1 MSVASDAMSRENEV
15 GEDNAARNGA
25 GITSNPQGNL
35 AAHIRDP
42 DHAPAPPGMEPR
54 RLKIYRELFFNNIES
69 MLAGNFPVIRQL
81 LCSTPDDIRWS
92 TLVRDFYR
100 EHPARTPMFTELAR
114 EFVRYLGT
122 RAGHDDPPWLAE
134 LAHYEWVELA
144 LQISESRAGEVP
156 HDPDGDLLDGRPLL
170 SPLAWPLAYGWPV
183 HRIGPAYQPDAVPAE
198 PTFLLLQRDATGKV
212 QFQQLSALT
221 FRLLQR
227 LDQHPQ
233 LTGREQLHALA
244 SEAGAGADDDFIDKG
259 VAMFAQLR
267 ATAVIH
273 GTRQPAPV
281 C

>member
-1 MSVASDAMSRENEV
+1 MSVASDAMSRENEI

-100 EHPARTPMFTELAR
+100 EHPARTPLFTELAR

-144 LQISESRAGEVP
+144 LQISESRADEVP

-183 HRIGPAYQPDAVPAE
+183 HRIGPAYQPDAAPAE

-227 LDQHPQ
+227 LDQHPD

-259 VAMFAQLR
+259 VAMFAQLH
-267 ATAVIH
+267 ATAVIP

>member
-1 MSVASDAMSRENEV
+1 MSRENEV
-15 GEDNAARNGA
+15 GEASAARNCA

-42 DHAPAPPGMEPR
+42 DHVPAPTGMEPR
-54 RLKIYRELFFNNIES
+54 RLKIYRELFFNNVES
-69 MLAGNFPVIRQL
+69 LLAGNFPVIRQL

-144 LQISESRAGEVP
+144 LQISESRADEVP

-183 HRIGPAYQPDAVPAE
+183 HRIGPAYQPDAAPAE

-259 VAMFAQLR
+259 VAMFAQLH
-267 ATAVIH
+267 ATAVIP

>member
-1 MSVASDAMSRENEV
+1 MSRENEV

-100 EHPARTPMFTELAR
+100 EHPARTPLFTELAR

-122 RAGHDDPPWLAE
+122 RAGHNDPPWLAE

-144 LQISESRAGEVP
+144 LQISESRADEVP

-170 SPLAWPLAYGWPV
+170 SPLAWPLAYGLRPQQMSQEHGGCVGRASPLSRRGGIHAFATNGCAPLRRLAARGVRASGNGGV
-183 HRIGPAYQPDAVPAE
+183 HG
-198 PTFLLLQRDATGKV
+198 
-212 QFQQLSALT
+212 
-221 FRLLQR
+221 
-227 LDQHPQ
+227 
-233 LTGREQLHALA
+233 
-244 SEAGAGADDDFIDKG
+244 
-259 VAMFAQLR
+259 
-267 ATAVIH
+267 
-273 GTRQPAPV
+273 
-281 C
+281 